1 MNETRSEL
9 SPCPCCGSHTVSAPG
24 TFDIC
29 VICKWEDDPTQSADP
44 DCRGGA
50 NRLSLSEARR
60 QWASQISSRAFALL
74 PQRDSLIPVINMTT
88 SSIALSVSYNQV
100 AVFASD
106 LENPFNDWQDQHVAQ
121 GFSWR
126 EHSVSFRT
134 LNEFGCCSIEIDLTE
149 CHPGSDDAIRA
160 IRVPFSVQ
168 EDGKIEIGSIGD
180 SVPLSIAPGAYALLF
195 QILTVRP
202 DGTEVIRLSFSKSE
216 PMDFAIIKADEQITT
231 SGPLCIT
238 SQSAT

>member
-1 MNETRSEL
+1 M
-9 SPCPCCGSHTVSAPG
+9 PAA
-24 TFDIC
+24 IC
-29 VICKWEDDPTQSADP
+29 QTAAK
-44 DCRGGA
+44 
-50 NRLSLSEARR
+50 
-60 QWASQISSRAFALL
+60 FAL
-74 PQRDSLIPVINMTT
+74 QSVTNMTT

-134 LNEFGCCSIEIDLTE
+134 LNEFGSCSIEIDLSE

-160 IRVPFSVQ
+160 IRVPFSVP

-195 QILTVRP
+195 QILEVRP
-202 DGTEVIRLSFSKSE
+202 DGTEVIRLSFSRSE
-216 PMDFAIIKADEQITT
+216 PLDFAIIKADEQITI
-231 SGPLCIT
+231 SGPLCMK
-238 SQSAT
+238 SQAAT